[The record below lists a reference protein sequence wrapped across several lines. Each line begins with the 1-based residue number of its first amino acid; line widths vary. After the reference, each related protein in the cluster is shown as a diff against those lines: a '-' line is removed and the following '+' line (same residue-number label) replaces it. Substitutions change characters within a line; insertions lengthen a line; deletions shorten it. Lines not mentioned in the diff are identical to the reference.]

1 MILNIVYLMR
11 VIIITFIINVNYF
24 LKTYMINHLNN

>member
-1 MILNIVYLMR
+1 MIFNVIYNMR

-24 LKTYMINHLNN
+24 KRTYIIN